1 MEARLDE
8 TPGDVLDLLA
18 RLDKKV
24 VSGRNL
30 DGDAV
35 SGVAGPDVKA
45 RIPGAPVDGEEVEV
59 CVKSSKD
66 SILLAVLVQI
76 RSCGGKK
83 MWSIEYVS
91 S

>member
-1 MEARLDE
+1 VEARLDE

-45 RIPGAPVDGEEVEV
+45 RIPGAPVDGEEV
-59 CVKSSKD
+59 
-66 SILLAVLVQI
+66 
-76 RSCGGKK
+76 
-83 MWSIEYVS
+83 
-91 S
+91 